1 MRRAIAGRALTGQLD
16 RALADGEVLE
26 VRVGAEVLGSADR
39 HEDTTG
45 RTARRVRLIRRYLPP
60 A

>member
-1 MRRAIAGRALTGQLD
+1 MASRSIVQ
-16 RALADGEVLE
+16 
-26 VRVGAEVLGSADR
+26 VLGSADR